1 MILEALALLLAA
13 QAQAAAPEKCSI
25 EGRVLRAGSGE
36 PIRKVQLTLFRDLNR
51 ASNSNFAV
59 TDDSGRFS
67 FTGLDPGRYQLSA
80 DRNGYVRQQYG
91 QRGQARMGAPLVL
104 ERGQNLRD
112 IVFRLVPAAI
122 LTGRVVDDEGEPV
135 SHVRV
140 DLFRYGY
147 VQGRRQRMPAG
158 GASTNDLGEYRIF
171 GLAPGR
177 YFLSATWASTG
188 FMGSGSGLVAVT
200 TGPNP
205 TELTYAPTYFPGTSD
220 ATQAS
225 PIQIAPGAELR
236 GIDLR
241 LLRIPTIRIRGKV
254 LNAVTGRPG
263 RGTMVGLL
271 TRNDPYTGRNFSAVE
286 ADGSFEIRGVIP
298 GSYELNANWSEGEQ
312 RYSASQPLEVANA
325 PIEGLQL
332 VIAPGVEISGRL
344 QVEGQADLST
354 AEFRVS
360 LQAPEN
366 RMMFGG
372 GMSLVKNDGS
382 FSMRNVNPGR
392 YRVSFYGGGGVE
404 DLYLKSARMGD
415 ADVLDTDLDLRPGQA
430 AAQLELVASSKSA
443 RVEGSVTDDQSK
455 PLSGV
460 QVVLVPDSSRRSI
473 TRLFKNIATDQQGR
487 FTLRGIAPG
496 EYKLFAFD
504 DLEFGAQ
511 YDPDFLK
518 QHEEKGKTLSLR
530 ESSQESVTMKL
541 TPVTK

>member
-1 MILEALALLLAA
+1 MILEALGLLLAA

-36 PIRKVQLTLFRDLNR
+36 PIRKVQLTLFRDINR

-59 TDDSGRFS
+59 TDDSGHFS

-104 ERGQNLRD
+104 ERGQAVRD

-135 SHVRV
+135 SYVRV
-140 DLFRYGY
+140 ELFRYGY

-171 GLAPGR
+171 SLAPGR

-205 TELTYAPTYFPGTSD
+205 TELTYAPTYFPGTAD

-241 LLRIPTIRIRGKV
+241 LLKIPTVRIRGKV

-263 RGTMVGLL
+263 RGIMVGLL
-271 TRNDPYTGRNFSAVE
+271 TRNDPYMNRNFSAVE
-286 ADGSFEIRGVIP
+286 ADGSFEIRGVTP
-298 GSYELNANWSEGEQ
+298 GSYELNANWAEGNQ
-312 RYSASQPLEVANA
+312 RYFASQPVEVANS
-325 PIEGLQL
+325 PVEGIQL

-344 QVEGQADLST
+344 QVEGQADLSST
-354 AEFRVS
+354 EFRVS
-360 LQAPEN
+360 LQATEN
-366 RMMFGG
+366 RPMFGG
-372 GMSLVKNDGS
+372 GTSLVKNDGS
-382 FSMRNVNPGR
+382 FSIPNVNPGN
-392 YRVSFYGGGGVE
+392 YRVSFFGGGGAE
-404 DLYLKSARMGD
+404 ELYLKSARMGD
-415 ADVLDTDLDLRPGQA
+415 ADVLDIDLDIRPGQA

-443 RVEGSVTDDQSK
+443 RVEGSVTDDQGK

-530 ESSQESVTMKL
+530 ESSQASVTLKL
-541 TPVTK
+541 KPGS